1 MENKILVKES
11 ASNLRAAARQML
23 KGKWAI
29 AVLGTL
35 AYSVALN
42 LPSYIIKMVLGTDS
56 SIGVLLD
63 FVYIVAVGGAFV
75 VGYSSFILSIQRGKD
90 ARAAEIFSGFEQFG
104 RAFCIYILMQLL
116 VLLWSIPSGIF
127 GAISIVSITGGMT
140 LGSPAA
146 IGAGI
151 LAFIA
156 AIVALVLPIR
166 AELSYSQCFFLAIDH
181 PQMRAID
188 TIMTSKNL
196 MNGNKWK
203 LFCVNFSFIGWAL
216 LCFAPL
222 FITLII
228 FAMSLSSVG
237 STGNFGFNMMA
248 LGLSLGAMFLIGGL
262 SLLGYLWLMP
272 YMTVTE
278 AGFYEILTERLT
290 INQSNLISETSP
302 LESTL
307 NQQQAI
313 DKVIPENEV
322 EENNITHEKQ
332 EEETILEVEME
343 SNDLEKNKDDK

>member
-1 MENKILVKES
+1 MENRILVKES
-11 ASNLRAAARQML
+11 ASNLRATARQML

-35 AYSVALN
+35 AYTVALN
-42 LPSYIIKMVLGTDS
+42 LPSYIIKLVLGADS
-56 SIGVLLD
+56 SIGMFLD
-63 FVYIVAVGGAFV
+63 FVYIFVVGGAFV
-75 VGYSSFILSIQRGKD
+75 LGYSSFILSIQRGKE

-104 RAFCIYILMQLL
+104 RAFCIYILMQLFII
-116 VLLWSIPSGIF
+116 LWSVPFGIF
-127 GAISIVSITGGMT
+127 TAISIASIGGGIT

-151 LAFIA
+151 LALIA

-166 AELSYSQCFFLAIDH
+166 AQLSYSQCFFIAIDH

-188 TIMTSKNL
+188 TIMTSKKL

-203 LFCVNFSFIGWAL
+203 LFCVNLSFIGWAL

-228 FAMSLSSVG
+228 FVVSFSSFG
-237 STGNFGFNMMA
+237 STGTLGFNMMA
-248 LGLSLGAMFLIGGL
+248 LGLSLGAMLLIGGL

-278 AGFYEILTERLT
+278 AGFYEILTEKLT
-290 INQSNLISETSP
+290 INQSSMISEIPP
-302 LESTL
+302 LESIS
-307 NQQQAI
+307 NQQQDSDEAI
-313 DKVIPENEV
+313 AENEV
-322 EENNITHEKQ
+322 KENKVTIQQQ
-332 EEETILEVEME
+332 EEEVLFEAEIERNE
-343 SNDLEKNKDDK
+343 